1 LTTDAER
8 LATKNAKRF
17 AWFCVIV
24 LASTCLLIRAARVG
38 IDGDYLDPV
47 SRITAQDESFFVNSV
62 IGMARHGDW
71 LTPRYMGRYSF
82 YKPPLFMWISAASA
96 RMLGIS
102 RFTVRL
108 PLALLCGL
116 AVGMVYLIGV
126 RNRSWQTGA
135 AAGVLLISNHLW
147 NVTGAMVLTDAL
159 LAAFDIA
166 AMYCLFTDP
175 SLQSEIA
182 FWGFAASVAGAILTK
197 TVAGALPLA
206 AFGLYWLFAAR
217 DRRASFGRVCGVFV
231 VSIALAAPWYAY
243 QLIVHHRW
251 FWTEHVLTQ
260 ILGYGGGAPP
270 QTTNETHLV
279 FYLKRMVLMDPILPA
294 LLLIA
299 IPSLIVALKKRS
311 LEALLM
317 LCWLA
322 PSLAA
327 PLAWHYRTVTYLI
340 PALPPMAVAAASY
353 SPTGKRW
360 SYAILAV
367 AIAGFACKVAFPRQT
382 WGLSFAR
389 TTVQP
394 ASTPLRNYCEL
405 NRGNEL
411 ISVDVA
417 DDLYASVLP
426 LPHLR
431 YALVSP
437 SMTGGTFSLL
447 DFTGM
452 GISVTVDDFNHLETR
467 LPSFRQTLRQWDLNS
482 AEPIATLIVAA
493 NQGQLMSL
501 VRSHPLSDFLFPAN
515 YRTQVTAA
523 RFPAHLMVDAGPDFF
538 LLLAGHRLARAVP
551 PAWPCEM

>member
-1 LTTDAER
+1 MIRD
-8 LATKNAKRF
+8 AKRLG
-17 AWFCVIV
+17 WFCIIV
-24 LASTCLLIRAARVG
+24 LASACLLIRAARVG

-62 IGMARHGDW
+62 IGMAQHGDW
-71 LTPRYMGRYSF
+71 LTPRFMGRYSF

-96 RMLGIS
+96 KMLGIS
-102 RFTVRL
+102 RFTLRL

-116 AVGMVYLIGV
+116 AVGLVYLIGA
-126 RNRSWQTGA
+126 RIRSWQAGA

-159 LAAFDIA
+159 LAAFDLA
-166 AMYCLFTDP
+166 AMYCLFSDP
-175 SLQSEIA
+175 LLQSEIA

-197 TVAGALPLA
+197 TVAGVLPLA
-206 AFGLYWLFAAR
+206 AFGLYWLLAPR
-217 DRRASFGRVCGVFV
+217 HRRASFGRVCGVFV
-231 VSIALAAPWYAY
+231 ASVALASPWYVY

-260 ILGYGGGAPP
+260 ILGYGRGAPP

-279 FYLKRMVLMDPILPA
+279 FYLKRLVLMDPILPA

-299 IPSLIVALKKRS
+299 IPTSILALKKRS

-317 LCWLA
+317 VCWLA
-322 PSLAA
+322 PLLAA

-340 PALPPMAVAAASY
+340 PALPPMAVAAACY
-353 SPTGKRW
+353 SPIGRRW
-360 SYAILAV
+360 SSAILAV
-367 AIAGFACKVAFPRQT
+367 AIAGFVCKVAFPRQT

-394 ASTPLRNYCEL
+394 ASAPLRTYCEL

-411 ISVDVA
+411 ISVDLG

-426 LPHLR
+426 LPRLR

-452 GISVTVDDFNHLETR
+452 GVSVTVDDFNHLEDR
-467 LPSFRQTLRQWDLNS
+467 RPAFRETLRQWDLNS
-482 AEPIATLIVAA
+482 DEPIATLIVAA
-493 NQGQLMSL
+493 TEGELMSL
-501 VRSHPLSDFLFPAN
+501 VRSHPLSDFLFPAR
-515 YRTQVTAA
+515 YRTSVAAA
-523 RFPAHLMVDAGPDFF
+523 RFPAHRMVEVAPDFF
-538 LLLAGHRLARAVP
+538 LLLAGDRLFRDTR